1 LWKFNDQGHP
11 KLSSGVLKLTPF
23 CAIWDNDLS
32 ISIEKEISINS
43 GISKYL
49 EFWKLNIMKDDMY
62 TKAMGYIE
70 YWEGILKSCQKHFHA
85 KV

>member
-1 LWKFNDQGHP
+1 LWKSNDQGHP